1 MKTPKFSKRDK
12 PSEIKCRLCGK
23 IVSVTRWRK
32 HLIKC
37 HNVGDNPRRRD
48 FFIGCKQDLE
58 KAQREWYN
66 PDKKVANPRILIGHC
81 ETQHALTI
89 SINRLSYSECLK
101 GIKGEIFEEQF
112 YCDRCGKR
120 TNMGWRYFT
129 IDGYIRLCQN
139 CMTIIKFNQKAT
151 IIYTPMGNKR

>member
-1 MKTPKFSKRDK
+1 MKASKSFKRNK
-12 PSEIKCRLCGK
+12 PSEIKCRLCGV
-23 IVSVTRWRK
+23 IVSVTKWRK
-32 HLIKC
+32 HLMKC

-48 FFIGCKQDLE
+48 YFIGCKQDLE

-66 PDKKVANPRILIGHC
+66 PNKKVMNSGILIDHP

-89 SINRLSYSECLK
+89 STNRLSYSERLK
-101 GIKGEIFEEQF
+101 DIKGEEFEEPF

-120 TNMGWRYFT
+120 TSMGWRYIT
-129 IDGYIRLCQN
+129 IDGSIKLCQN
-139 CMTIIKFNQKAT
+139 CMTAIEFNQRAT